1 MEEVEK
7 SLMVF
12 INGDSVSAAI
22 ICEKARLLYSDIT
35 RDTLVLVLKNLRLV
49 KGGLTILKR
58 EQRFAVWLGTEKLPV
73 QIKMLLKDLWRSL
86 IFWSRNFTFKF

>member
-1 MEEVEK
+1 
-7 SLMVF
+7 MVL

>member
-1 MEEVEK
+1 
-7 SLMVF
+7 MVW
-12 INGDSVSAAI
+12 INGKQLAYVRSSEAI

-58 EQRFAVWLGTEKLPV
+58 EQRFTVWLGMEKLPV
-73 QIKMLLKDLWRSL
+73 HIKMLLKNL
-86 IFWSRNFTFKF
+86 